1 MRAALSTL
9 TTRGRAFLSAGITSS
24 LCALI
29 LGQRD
34 LLRVGLLLMAL
45 PVVTAWLAHRAR
57 YLLSCSREIQ
67 PVRVE
72 VGQTA
77 QVTLTLEN
85 PGRVPTGL
93 MLLEDQVPYILGSR
107 PRFVIDQL
115 RPRWSRAM
123 TYPVRSEVRGRYSI
137 GPLAVR
143 LSDPFGFVEL
153 TRSFSSRASL
163 VVTPSVVPLPPLLL
177 SGDWSG
183 TGDNRPRAFA
193 AAGTEDVTVRE
204 YRLGDDLRRIHWRSS
219 ARADELMVRRE
230 EQPHQSRATLLLD
243 ARASAHRGSGPASS
257 FEYAVSAIASIGAHV
272 AAQNFAVRLISDEGL
287 GPNTSWHDRG
297 ISGPAEVR
305 ILLESL
311 AVIQTRPYGDLVG
324 GGEHHT
330 SGLVVAVLGAVTP
343 TDIAGLSRLRAGSTR
358 ALAILLDVAAW
369 SRGAQSTDATE
380 THVRDQ
386 ARALASQG
394 WSVAIAQPTDR
405 LSAVWTQLA
414 ASGPL
419 PRDLERS
426 VGRHRSAETRGAETT
441 EPVR

>member
-1 MRAALSTL
+1 MRAALSSL

-24 LCALI
+24 LCALV

-34 LLRVGLLLMAL
+34 LLRVGLMLILL
-45 PVVTAWLAHRAR
+45 PIVTAWLAHRAR
-57 YLLSCSREIQ
+57 YLLSCAREIQ

-85 PGRVPTGL
+85 PGRIPTGL

-123 TYPVRSEVRGRYSI
+123 TYPVRSEVRGRYAI
-137 GPLAVR
+137 GPLSVR

-163 VVTPSVVPLPPLLL
+163 VVTPTVIPLPPLVL

-243 ARASAHRGSGPASS
+243 ARSSAHRGSGPASS
-257 FEYAVSAIASIGAHV
+257 FEYAVSAVASIGAHL
-272 AAQNFAVRLISDEGL
+272 AAQNFAVRLISDEAA
-287 GPNTSWHDRG
+287 GPGVSWHDRG

-311 AVIQTRPYGDLVG
+311 AVVQTRPYGDLVA

-330 SGLVVAVLGAVTP
+330 SGLVVAVLGVVTP

-358 ALAILLDVAAW
+358 AVAILLDVAAW
-369 SRGAQSTDATE
+369 SRGSQPGGAVESQVE
-380 THVRDQ
+380 DQ

-394 WSVAIAQPTDR
+394 WSVAVARPTDR
-405 LSAVWTQLA
+405 LGAVWAELA
-414 ASGPL
+414 GAAPL
-419 PRDLERS
+419 PRDAARS
-426 VGRHRSAETRGAETT
+426 GGRHAAPTAEGAA
-441 EPVR
+441 

>member
-24 LCALI
+24 LCALV

-34 LLRVGLLLMAL
+34 LLRVGLMLIAL

-57 YLLSCSREIQ
+57 YLLSCGREIQ

-85 PGRVPTGL
+85 PGRMPTGL

-115 RPRWSRAM
+115 RPRWSRSM
-123 TYPVRSEVRGRYSI
+123 SYPVRSEVRGRYAI
-137 GPLAVR
+137 GPLSVR
-143 LSDPFGFVEL
+143 LSDAFGFVEL

-163 VVTPSVVPLPPLLL
+163 VVTPAVVPLPPLVL

-204 YRLGDDLRRIHWRSS
+204 YRLGDDLRRIHWLSS

-243 ARASAHRGSGPASS
+243 ARAAAHRGSGPASS
-257 FEYAVSAIASIGAHV
+257 FEYAVSAVASIGAHL
-272 AAQNFAVRLISDEGL
+272 ASQNFAVRLISDESA
-287 GPNTSWHDRG
+287 GPGVSWHDRG

-311 AVIQTRPYGDLVG
+311 AIIQTRPYGDIVA

-330 SGLVVAVLGAVTP
+330 SGMVVAVLGAVTP

-358 ALAILLDVAAW
+358 ALAILLDVASW
-369 SRGAQSTDATE
+369 SRGAQPAESDDG
-380 THVRDQ
+380 HVHDQ
-386 ARALASQG
+386 AMALTNQG
-394 WSVAIAQPTDR
+394 WSVVVAQPTDR
-405 LSAVWTQLA
+405 LSTVWSKLA
-414 ASGPL
+414 ASGP
-419 PRDLERS
+419 PPQEAVRS
-426 VGRHRSAETRGAETT
+426 AGRHVGPAT
-441 EPVR
+441 EPVS